1 MSLFSPADIA
11 QLQGVAELAVH
22 DDYRVLRKPATVT
35 KDAMGNRTNA
45 TATDFDV
52 IEAGRGRLRREGL
65 QPNERV
71 IADRLSSSVALSF
84 DLPLDTLA
92 NAKDLLRLEADGRT
106 FNIAGLIREGA
117 LGMVVT
123 AVCEDRS

>member
-1 MSLFSPADIA
+1 MSLFSPADLV
-11 QLQGVAELAVH
+11 QLQSVAALAFH
-22 DDYRVLRKPATVT
+22 DAYMVLRKPDTAT

-45 TATDFDV
+45 TPADFDV
-52 IEAGRGRLRREGL
+52 IEQGTGRLRREGL

-71 IADRLSSSVALSF
+71 IADRLSSSVALAF

-92 NAKDLLRLEADGRT
+92 TAKDLLQLWDGRT
-106 FNIAGLIREGA
+106 FNVAGVIREGA

-123 AVCEDRS
+123 AVCEERA